1 MYESRISDLNVK
13 YNQAVT
19 DRKKISDDFKDLQKE
34 CAELQKQV
42 EELHER
48 LEMETLEKVDLQNNL
63 QNLQKDWLLKEEVY
77 NQQLTETRT
86 RRQKDVSEIDGRL
99 TEQYNTKLQESLQE
113 LRDEYEAQMRGH
125 REEIKLLYE
134 NKVHV
139 FLI

>member
-1 MYESRISDLNVK
+1 LYESRISDLNVK